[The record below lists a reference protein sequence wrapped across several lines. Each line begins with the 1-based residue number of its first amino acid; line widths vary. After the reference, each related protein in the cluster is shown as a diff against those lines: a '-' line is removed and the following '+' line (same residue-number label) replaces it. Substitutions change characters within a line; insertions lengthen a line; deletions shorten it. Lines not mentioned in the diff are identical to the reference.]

1 MAITAGTTS
10 DGKTVQV
17 GDQVSVKGVVTA
29 VNASTGTGPGPNG
42 GSQVSLTVQCNG
54 AAAAPTTVSVT
65 VQHYGAGDRRY
76 CHAVFVKTFAWHFAV
91 HSSD

>member
-54 AAAAPTTVSVT
+54 AAAAPTTVSAPYNITVLATDVT
-65 VQHYGAGDRRY
+65 ATQ
-76 CHAVFVKTFAWHFAV
+76 
-91 HSSD
+91 SL

>member
-10 DGKTVQV
+10 DGKIVQV
-17 GDQVSVKGVVTA
+17 GDQVSVKGIVTA

-54 AAAAPTTVSVT
+54 AAAAPTTVSVPYNIT
-65 VQHYGAGDRRY
+65 VLATDVTATQ
-76 CHAVFVKTFAWHFAV
+76 
-91 HSSD
+91 SL

>member
-54 AAAAPTTVSVT
+54 AAAAPTTASSPYNITVLATDVT
-65 VQHYGAGDRRY
+65 ASQ
-76 CHAVFVKTFAWHFAV
+76 
-91 HSSD
+91 SL

>member
-54 AAAAPTTVSVT
+54 AAAAPTTVSEPYTITVLATDVT
-65 VQHYGAGDRRY
+65 ATQ
-76 CHAVFVKTFAWHFAV
+76 
-91 HSSD
+91 SL